1 MKISYIVIIKFVS
14 TETVTS
20 MKIDITLKITP
31 YMTKAPFL
39 YWPKKHDSYRYVPA

>member
-20 MKIDITLKITP
+20 MKIDITLKIH
-31 YMTKAPFL
+31 
-39 YWPKKHDSYRYVPA
+39 PK

>member
-20 MKIDITLKITP
+20 MKIYIKLKITP
-31 YMTKAPFL
+31 KITNARFL
-39 YWPKKHDSYRYVPA
+39 FSAKKNDSYRYVPA

>member
-20 MKIDITLKITP
+20 MKIDITLKNYT
-31 YMTKAPFL
+31 L
-39 YWPKKHDSYRYVPA
+39 ND